1 MSISDTAGGTHIQN
15 LTVHNAPTEEIAQ
28 NIIFLGRSNRSV
40 ARTSMNLQSSRSHSV
55 FTITLTSQAM
65 GSEIITK
72 SKVWHLHR
80 KLDQW

>member
-40 ARTSMNLQSSRSHSV
+40 ARTSSPIDSV
-55 FTITLTSQAM
+55 RTREMRASCFCAAALA
-65 GSEIITK
+65 
-72 SKVWHLHR
+72 
-80 KLDQW
+80 